1 MKLKYIIT
9 IGLSSLLLT
18 AIGNAEEGKGKKGG
32 KKSKRTFEAV
42 DTNKDGKVSLV
53 EFTTGATDEEKAKE
67 RFTKK
72 DKDSDGFLTSEEY
85 SAKGGK
91 GKKGGKKKKEE
102 NA

>member
-1 MKLKYIIT
+1 MKLQYIIT

-18 AIGNAEEGKGKKGG
+18 AIGHAEEGKGKKGG
-32 KKSKRTFEAV
+32 KKSKRTFEEV

-53 EFTTGATDEEKAKE
+53 EFTTGSKNEEKAKK
-67 RFTKK
+67 RFAKK

-85 SAKGGK
+85 AAKGGK
-91 GKKGGKKKKEE
+91 GKKGGKKPKEE